1 MNKKHKRLL
10 HFGITLGLILLG
22 VIGWL
27 VLTVQK
33 PELKKIKPPAPKPVV
48 RTIYVTNGSQA
59 VYIKGE
65 GTVRA
70 LREIQLIPQ
79 VSGKVVSIS
88 DSLVNGGEFRKGQ
101 VLLRIDPVDYR
112 LAVTLAQAKVKD
124 SESKLKLAAEEAAA
138 AREEWRLLHAKGPR
152 KNEAP
157 PPLVLKEPQLAA
169 AQARLEADRADLKKA
184 QLHLERTELKAP
196 FHGRVSQESV
206 DLGQYVS
213 PGQALATLYD
223 TEAAEIIVPLE
234 NEDLSWFH
242 VPGFTPGKGA
252 GSPAR
257 VRARIAGQELTWT
270 GRVVRAE
277 GKLDERTRLVN
288 VVVRVKNPYA
298 TKPPLAVGLFVPVEI
313 AGRSLPNATVIP
325 RSALRQGSVVWVVD
339 KDNRLNFRKV
349 EVAKRHQDEVVIQG
363 GLKDGEEVVISPLK
377 EVTNGMAVS
386 PVCEADQEKR

>member
-1 MNKKHKRLL
+1 MKKKQKRLL

-48 RTIYVTNGSQA
+48 RTINVTNGSQA

-101 VLLRIDPVDYR
+101 VLLRLDPVDYR

-138 AREEWRLLHAKGPR
+138 AREEWRLL
-152 KNEAP
+152 
-157 PPLVLKEPQLAA
+157 Q
-169 AQARLEADRADLKKA
+169 A

-277 GKLDERTRLVN
+277 GKLDARTRLVN

-298 TKPPLAVGLFVPVEI
+298 TKPPLAVGLFVTVEI

-325 RSALRQGSVVWVVD
+325 RSALRQGNVVWVVD
-339 KDNRLNFRKV
+339 KDNHLNFRKV